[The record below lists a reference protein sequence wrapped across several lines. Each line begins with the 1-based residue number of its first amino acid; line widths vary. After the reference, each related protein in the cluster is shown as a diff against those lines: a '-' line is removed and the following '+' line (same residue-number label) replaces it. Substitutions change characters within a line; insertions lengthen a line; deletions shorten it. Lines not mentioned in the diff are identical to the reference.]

1 MTDGTGDDPRPLP
14 FILGIVGDSG
24 SGKSTVAAGV
34 RALLGPDRV
43 TSLELDDY
51 HRFTRAERAERGVTS
66 LHPSVHDFA
75 LMREHLELLRS
86 GRPIR
91 NRRYDHT
98 DGSFAPSRV
107 IEPNDVVLARGLLG
121 YPSDELRAE
130 YDLAVFLQPD
140 SELLFRRK
148 LRRDVQHRGYA
159 EADVLKYIVQHLLD
173 SKEFVLPQAE
183 RADLLVRSEATDPK
197 RPDTEVR
204 TTLRLRRAA
213 ADAVRGDVELHEL
226 PGVEFEDDQSGVT
239 LRLTETL
246 SESAVNELARARFP
260 EAHPSDDLGE
270 AEALHGTRAEL
281 AFTQL
286 LIADLARK
294 LRRVRRTTA

>member
-1 MTDGTGDDPRPLP
+1 MSASDEDARTLP

-34 RALLGPDRV
+34 RALLGPERV

-66 LHPSVHDFA
+66 LHPSVHDFS
-75 LMREHLELLRS
+75 LMREHLELLS
-86 GRPIR
+86 GGRPIR
-91 NRRYDHT
+91 NRRYDHS
-98 DGSFAPSRV
+98 DGTFAPSRV
-107 IEPNDVVLARGLLG
+107 IEPGEVVLARGLLG

-148 LRRDVQHRGYA
+148 LRRDVRHRGYA
-159 EADVLKYIVQHLLD
+159 EADVLKYLVKHLLD

-183 RADLLVRSEATDPK
+183 RADLLVRTETTDAE
-197 RPDTEVR
+197 RPDAAVR

-213 ADAVRGDVELHEL
+213 AETVRGDAALREVAGIEWEEDAT
-226 PGVEFEDDQSGVT
+226 GVS
-239 LRLTETL
+239 LRLTEDL
-246 SESAVNELARARFP
+246 REDAVYELGRSRFAEADP
-260 EAHPSDDLGE
+260 EQALGE
-270 AEALHGTRAEL
+270 AEALHGTPAEL

-294 LRRVRRTTA
+294 LRRVRTTPG